1 MFLIIPI
8 QALNDKQRQER
19 PTPVEPLCR
28 KRALLLSAYVLRNA
42 LIQIGQCYVAIVSW
56 LF

>member
-42 LIQIGQCYVAIVSW
+42 LIQIGQCYVAIVS
-56 LF
+56 